1 MNDVLMPHVKDLF
14 SLSFL
19 QTSLVQSAFFIAYLV
34 FGIPA
39 GWLISKTGYKKGIML
54 ALAIVVIGLLLFVLT
69 PEFGTFTMVLL
80 ALFVLGSGI
89 TILQVA
95 ANPYIISLGSPE
107 TASSR
112 LNLAGIFNS
121 FATMINMIIG
131 GSMLFV
137 SHSSSITEKF
147 EAMRGPYFFLGAV
160 VILFAG
166 IIGISKL
173 PEIHFDTEQV
183 GRRNLKGVWTYKH
196 LLLGAG
202 AIFFYVGAEVSIGN
216 MLIEFLQQSKMG
228 GYNKDE
234 AKWFI
239 SIYFMMSMIGRFL
252 GFLGLQKVK
261 AERGLIFV
269 SIMAVYFVII
279 CMFTSGAVSRTS
291 IIMLGLCNSIMW
303 PCIFPL
309 SLSGLGKY
317 TSQGSG
323 LLVTMVFGGAVIP
336 LLQAYLAENVI
347 GFNMSFIVVLAC
359 YIYILYFALVGHKW
373 AKESE
378 SEVHE

>member
-1 MNDVLMPHVKDLF
+1 
-14 SLSFL
+14 
-19 QTSLVQSAFFIAYLV
+19 
-34 FGIPA
+34 
-39 GWLISKTGYKKGIML
+39 
-54 ALAIVVIGLLLFVLT
+54 
-69 PEFGTFTMVLL
+69 
-80 ALFVLGSGI
+80 
-89 TILQVA
+89 
-95 ANPYIISLGSPE
+95 
-107 TASSR
+107 
-112 LNLAGIFNS
+112 
-121 FATMINMIIG
+121 
-131 GSMLFV
+131 
-137 SHSSSITEKF
+137 
-147 EAMRGPYFFLGAV
+147 
-160 VILFAG
+160 
-166 IIGISKL
+166 
-173 PEIHFDTEQV
+173 
-183 GRRNLKGVWTYKH
+183 